1 MTIKTG
7 IVQHTPPGLAWSE
20 KLKNAAIDLLFPPYC
35 VSCHSLG
42 VWLCATCSSQIETI
56 QSPVCPR
63 CGLPTESA
71 QAVHSST
78 TACERCEREPLQL
91 DGLRGYAFHG
101 GPLREAIHQFKYNDL
116 RALASP
122 LGRLMGEG
130 WAALAP
136 RELAI
141 DAIVPV
147 PLHPTRQRKRGYNQ
161 AALLALEVGARL
173 ERPVIQ
179 DVLVRTKATAPQVDL
194 GAQERLA
201 NVRDAFRC
209 NGAGLSGKQVM
220 LIDDV
225 CTTGSTLESACA
237 ALREAGASS
246 VWAYTLAR
254 ARSGPHSGVVQQQLP
269 GFVRELPTN

>member
-1 MTIKTG
+1 VTIKTG
-7 IVQHTPPGLAWSE
+7 IVQSAPPNLAWSE
-20 KLKNAAIDLLFPPYC
+20 KLKNAIIDLLFPPHC
-35 VSCHSLG
+35 VACHSLG
-42 VWLCATCSSQIETI
+42 VWLCTTCLSQIETI
-56 QSPVCPR
+56 DPPVCPS
-63 CGLPTESA
+63 CGLPTESV
-71 QAVHSST
+71 QAAKDST
-78 TACERCEREPLQL
+78 AVCARCKRLPLQL

-101 GPLREAIHQFKYNDL
+101 GPLREAIHQFKYEDL
-116 RALASP
+116 RDLASL

-136 RELAI
+136 CDVAL

-161 AALLALEVGARL
+161 AALLALEVGAHL

-209 NGAGLSGKQVM
+209 NGAGLSGKHVM

-237 ALREAGASS
+237 ALREAGALS

-254 ARSGPHSGVVQQQLP
+254 ARPGPH
-269 GFVRELPTN
+269 